1 MKEEFLKHSLAY
13 SILFIGLAVLV
24 ALFLAAWPNKALQ
37 QLVILALVA
46 FYSLW
51 GIVTHLHHQ
60 YLTKRVAAEY
70 LGMAFLAGMLLFLIT
85 L

>member
-1 MKEEFLKHSLAY
+1 MKEEFFKHALAY
-13 SILFIGLAVLV
+13 TILFTGLSLLV
-24 ALFLAAWPNKALQ
+24 ILFLAAWPNKAMQ

-46 FYSLW
+46 FYSIW